1 MSDQAIQGYD
11 LVNPVPRPKSGPFS
25 VKVRPDQR
33 QVALVDNGKPNS
45 MHILRR
51 AQAELRARGVEVK
64 EDIPS
69 KPFAGVPLD
78 DELLGLLAQERGLV
92 LCGVND

>member
-1 MSDQAIQGYD
+1 VSEQAIEDFD
-11 LVNPVPRPKSGPFS
+11 LVIPIPRPKAGPFA
-25 VKVRPDQR
+25 VKVRPDQQ

-45 MHILRR
+45 MAILRQ
-51 AQAELRARGVEVK
+51 AQVELRARGVEVK
-64 EDIPS
+64 EEIPS

-78 DELLGLLAQERGLV
+78 EELLSLLSQERGLV

>member
-1 MSDQAIQGYD
+1 MSEQGIQDYE
-11 LVNPVPRPKSGPFS
+11 LVNPVPRPKSGPFK
-25 VKVRPDQR
+25 VNVRPEEV

-45 MHILRR
+45 MAILRQ
-51 AQAELRARGVEVK
+51 AQAELRSRGFEVK
-64 EDIPS
+64 EEIPS

-78 DELLGLLAQERGLV
+78 DELLGRLSQERGLV